1 MYHNMHRY
9 VLYSYKVLY
18 IDFNSNNLSFEI
30 SLLMSV
36 QREYRTRL
44 V

>member
-1 MYHNMHRY
+1 MHYMHRY
-9 VLYSYKVLY
+9 VLNSYKVLY
-18 IDFNSNNLSFEI
+18 YDFNSNNLSFEI